1 MKKLIAGLMA
11 VTFIAVSGH
20 ALAQEKKEEQ
30 KKSAQKTDKTTNA
43 DGEKK
48 AKTKKGGC

>member
-11 VTFIAVSGH
+11 VMFVSVSGP

-30 KKSAQKTDKTTNA
+30 KKSAKKADKTTNA